1 MPPSTGVSIALDGE
15 EFQGP
20 ASQVIEFVRGAL
32 CGGLAVRPRSAKM
45 LSRMRW
51 GYGLALTLAFAV
63 AVACGGGGTPPPGD
77 SVSPDPSPSG
87 YLPSPGVSDEEA
99 VREASSLAESL
110 LNQGDGAALY
120 DLYSESFRSQCSRE
134 RFIRAVNVLQQI
146 RGASPEET
154 VEVVTV
160 TVEGSAATV
169 QVMRTTEGG
178 EPRPDELLLVK
189 ERDGWFV
196 KGDEDFLVTCRGE
209 VLQSDLSAEAFGAT
223 AVIFTR
229 FLSTP
234 RPEAVRELHE
244 SSLTDRF
251 RSACSAPELLSALSD
266 ARLELIFQLAS
277 ALWEVRVEG
286 DRVEFT
292 TPSVHPVGVVLAV
305 AVEKQDGE
313 WLVDGL
319 AGVSEC

>member
-1 MPPSTGVSIALDGE
+1 
-15 EFQGP
+15 
-20 ASQVIEFVRGAL
+20 
-32 CGGLAVRPRSAKM
+32 M

-51 GYGLALTLAFAV
+51 GYGLGLTLAFAV

-77 SVSPDPSPSG
+77 SVSPEPSPSG
-87 YLPSPGVSDEEA
+87 YVPSPGVSDEEA
-99 VREASSLAESL
+99 VREASSLAQSL
-110 LNQGDGAALY
+110 LDQGDGAALY
-120 DLYSESFRSQCSRE
+120 DLYSESFRSRCSRE
-134 RFIRAVNVLQQI
+134 RFVRGINVLQQI

-169 QVMRTTEGG
+169 QVMRTMEGG

-189 ERDGWFV
+189 EGDGWFL
-196 KGDEDFLVTCRGE
+196 KTDEDFLVTCGGE
-209 VLQSDLSAEAFGAT
+209 VLQSDLSADAFAAT
-223 AVIFTR
+223 AVIFAR

-234 RPEAVRELHE
+234 RPEAVRELRE

-251 RSACSAPELLSALSD
+251 RSACSAPELLSALSE

-277 ALWEVRVEG
+277 ALWEVRVKG

-292 TPSVHPVGVVLAV
+292 TPSVHPVGVLLAV

-319 AGVSEC
+319 AGVSDC